1 MSFRAAPKKPSEADF
16 IGAIKTRPDI
26 RLFLIFGQD
35 ESAAADI
42 AARMAAQVGAG
53 AERIDLDS
61 DRLRN
66 DPALLADEA
75 ASLSLF
81 GGARYIRT
89 QVRREEGQAA
99 FENLLNASSV
109 GCPVI
114 ATAGDLKKT
123 SKLRKLAET
132 SKLAMAHI
140 CYMPSEGDAAAGV
153 TAMAAAAG
161 LRLDRALALRI
172 ARYTGQDRKLA
183 AMEIDKLALYYDAAP
198 DRVATVEVT
207 AFEALSAETGEENVQ
222 ALVNN
227 VLSGNIR
234 ALGNEIMQA
243 RQMGMDAIRIIRAIQ
258 RRVTLLAALRG
269 KVDHG
274 AVPGALVRATPS
286 VFFMEKG
293 DVTTQLSRWPSVRL
307 AGLNGH
313 LLDIEARLM
322 HVKAD
327 LGSVIL
333 EQELTKIARAAARA
347 N

>member
-1 MSFRAAPKKPSEADF
+1 MSFRGSPKKPSEADF

-26 RLFLIFGQD
+26 RLFLIFGPD

-42 AARMAAQVGAG
+42 AARMAAEMGAD

-61 DRLRN
+61 DRLRS
-66 DPALLADEA
+66 DPALLLDEA
-75 ASLSLF
+75 TSLSLF
-81 GGARYIRT
+81 GATRFIRT

-99 FENLLNASSV
+99 FENLLAADTG

-114 ATAGDLKKT
+114 AVAGDLKKT

-132 SKLAMAHI
+132 SKRAMTHI

-153 TAMAAAAG
+153 AAMAKAAG

-172 ARYTGQDRKLA
+172 SRYTGQDRKLA

-198 DRVATVEVT
+198 DRPATVEVA

-222 ALVNN
+222 ALVNQ
-227 VLSGNIR
+227 VMSGNMR
-234 ALGNEIMQA
+234 TLGGELMLA
-243 RQMGMDAIRIIRAIQ
+243 RQMGVDAIRIIRAMQ
-258 RRVTLLAALRG
+258 RRVTLLAGLRG
-269 KVDHG
+269 KVDNG
-274 AVPGALVRATPS
+274 TAPGALVRATPS
-286 VFFMEKG
+286 IFFKEKD
-293 DVTTQLSRWPSVRL
+293 DVVNQLGRWPSARL

-313 LLDIEARLM
+313 LIDIESRLM
-322 HVKAD
+322 QVKAE

-333 EQELTKIARAAARA
+333 EQELSKIARAASRAR
-347 N
+347 